1 MGEIYDIHHIC
12 VHAKDI
18 DERIAFYRDIFG
30 FTLIGKESSDV
41 DEYAMLKL
49 GTSRLELIQPKPQK
63 ESDFGDRGSIAHIGL
78 AVHDIDSVVKELR
91 AKGVQFLS
99 EEIEDKDAPLGGLRA
114 IQMHGPADEH
124 INLYEWK
131 REI

>member
-1 MGEIYDIHHIC
+1 MGEIYEIHHIC

-18 DERIAFYRDIFG
+18 DESIAFYRDIFG
-30 FTLIGKESSDV
+30 FTLVGKESSDV

-63 ESDFGDRGSIAHIGL
+63 ESDFGDCGSIAHIGL
-78 AVHDIDSVVKELR
+78 GVRDIDSVVKDLR
-91 AKGVQFLS
+91 AKGIQFLS

-114 IQMHGPADEH
+114 IQMHGPAGEH
-124 INLYEWK
+124 INRYEWK

>member
-12 VHAKDI
+12 VHAKNI
-18 DERIAFYRDIFG
+18 DESIAFYRDIFG

-91 AKGVQFLS
+91 TKGVQFLS
-99 EEIEDKDAPLGGLRA
+99 EEIVDKDAPLGGLRA

>member
-12 VHAKDI
+12 VHAKNI
-18 DERIAFYRDIFG
+18 DESIAFYRDIFG

-114 IQMHGPADEH
+114 IQMHGPAGEH

>member
-1 MGEIYDIHHIC
+1 MGEIYEIHHIC

-18 DERIAFYRDIFG
+18 DESIAFYRDIFG
-30 FTLIGKESSDV
+30 FTLVGKESSDV

-63 ESDFGDRGSIAHIGL
+63 ESDFGDCGSIAHIGL
-78 AVHDIDSVVKELR
+78 GVRDIDSVVKDLR
-91 AKGVQFLS
+91 AKGIQFLS

-114 IQMHGPADEH
+114 IQMHGPAGEH